1 MTAKSQ
7 TWGGRTAAQRQAER
21 RARLLE
27 AAAEIWDEGGWA
39 SVTMRGVCA
48 RSGLIDRYFYE
59 SFADRD
65 ALLAAAWDQVRDDMT
80 AALSTA
86 LTADP
91 DGDPL
96 EVLRQ
101 AVTSVVFG
109 VALDPPRA
117 QILFGDHAG
126 SAVLER
132 RRRDLL
138 ITVTDVVV
146 AGATGRLRS
155 GIDET
160 KFRRSVLIAV
170 GGVLEL
176 VTAWRFGVFEAEAA
190 EIIDDIV
197 GFGAILG
204 AYYLPE
210 GGTADT

>member
-1 MTAKSQ
+1 
-7 TWGGRTAAQRQAER
+7 
-21 RARLLE
+21 
-27 AAAEIWDEGGWA
+27 
-39 SVTMRGVCA
+39 MRGVCA